1 MLKRL
6 YHRLVSSAT
15 RELREQNSEL
25 AQRLCKLES
34 VLADLVERAVHIED
48 KESCL
53 SDELSCLMSKEN
65 EISERLS
72 CVENSGAELAVR
84 TAHIEDREIELL
96 ERTSRIEKAEA
107 ELAVRTAHIEDREI
121 ELTERCVHI
130 EDKENRAMSAAVS
143 VLQKN
148 ASLNM
153 YLPDDALVKYYD
165 FGLFG
170 MWFTQNYG
178 AALTSFALGTR
189 IKDLGYSIVQ
199 IDMPEIAGERC
210 AWNMDNPGRAFIK
223 KFFDTTIPFKI
234 RHANALINICSAF
247 VIGSDSLWGGNYRYQ
262 LESLEGVLYGSFNKS
277 KPILAFSTSWGAFEV
292 QEKFDAENRYMAF
305 LFSRFSHISVRES
318 ASVETMRDV
327 FNTEASWTLDPVF
340 LVKKEVWE
348 SVLPE
353 SRADATPFVFA
364 YILQPNEEKMRMV
377 EETGRNL
384 NLPVVF
390 VSDMNKDHLVKFGDY
405 RSNHSFEFK
414 DDVRVEEWLSYM
426 KNASLIV
433 SDSYHGLCFSLI
445 FEKQFVQLY
454 PRDGMVRF
462 QDLFK
467 MLGYTPCY
475 TLNDIAS
482 LLDRRIDYSSV
493 TPKLREKIDRD
504 NEELENCI
512 RAAAQARRERVKTE
526 TDENLE
532 EKIRSARVLNVLGG
546 I

>member
-1 MLKRL
+1 
-6 YHRLVSSAT
+6 
-15 RELREQNSEL
+15 
-25 AQRLCKLES
+25 
-34 VLADLVERAVHIED
+34 
-48 KESCL
+48 
-53 SDELSCLMSKEN
+53 
-65 EISERLS
+65 
-72 CVENSGAELAVR
+72 
-84 TAHIEDREIELL
+84 
-96 ERTSRIEKAEA
+96 
-107 ELAVRTAHIEDREI
+107 
-121 ELTERCVHI
+121 
-130 EDKENRAMSAAVS
+130 
-143 VLQKN
+143 
-148 ASLNM
+148 
-153 YLPDDALVKYYD
+153 
-165 FGLFG
+165 
-170 MWFTQNYG
+170 MWFSQNYG

-189 IKDLGYSIVQ
+189 IKELGYSLVQ
-199 IDMPEIAGERC
+199 IDMPEISGERC
-210 AWNMDNPGRAFIK
+210 AWNMDNPGRAFIES
-223 KFFDTTIPFKI
+223 FFDVTVSLKI
-234 RHANALINICSAF
+234 RHADALCSMCSAF
-247 VIGSDSLWGGNYRYQ
+247 VVGSDSLWGGDYRYQ

-277 KPILAFSTSWGAFEV
+277 KPMLAFSTSWGAFEV
-292 QEKFDAENRYMAF
+292 HEKFDAENRYMAS
-305 LFSRFSHISVRES
+305 LFSRFTHISVRES
-318 ASVETMRDV
+318 ASVESMRKV

-353 SRADATPFVFA
+353 SRVDVEPFVFA

-377 EETGRNL
+377 EEIGRNL

-426 KNASLIV
+426 KNASFIV

-445 FEKQFVQLY
+445 FEKQFFQLY

-462 QDLFK
+462 RDLFE

-475 TLNDIAS
+475 TVDDIAS

-512 RAAAQARRERVKTE
+512 RDAAQARRERVKTE